1 LNTREQT
8 DLELKNK
15 NWDTQLNLIVFLLSG
30 FLYWSCHQKDKPIP
44 DDLLFQILDSTHTG
58 IDFSNELIEDE
69 SFNIIE
75 YLYFYNGGG
84 VAVGDINNDGLL
96 DIYFSSNQLGNK
108 LYLNKGDMQFEDIT
122 EIAGVGSFGPWK
134 TGVSMVDINGD
145 GLLDIYVC
153 RVSGYKGLE
162 GKNELYINNGDLTF
176 TESAEAYGLD
186 FQGFST
192 HAAFFDYDG
201 DGDLDL
207 YLLNH
212 AVHTERSYGRAS
224 LRYIDD
230 GLAGDKLFRNNLEK
244 GEKKFTPVTN
254 EAGIYS
260 SQVGYG
266 LGVGIADINN
276 DGWPDIYVSNDFNE
290 NDYLY
295 INQGDGTFLESVH
308 GALAYSSRFSMG
320 NDLADINNDG
330 WIDIMTLD
338 MLPED
343 EKTQK
348 MSFGED
354 PYEIYKLKLNFGY
367 ERQASRNM
375 LQLNQG
381 DGTFSEIA
389 QLTGVHAT
397 DWSWAVL
404 LADFDNDGFKDIFVS
419 NGIVRRPNDIDYIN
433 FITGSKTL
441 DQIKNLDLAQKM
453 PEGAVPNYFFK
464 NKGGFLFEDNTY
476 QWIGLDKTL
485 SNGAV
490 YADLDNDGD
499 LDLIVSHI
507 NQKAGVYKNQTI
519 EREGSEGNSFLN
531 IQFKGEGLNSFGLG
545 AKVIAYFKGQQVIQE
560 NFTGRGFQSSVAPQV
575 HLGLGNADNLDSM
588 IVVWPDQSFQK
599 FVDLATNQIFVIHQ
613 KNAAGKFKQPVSVS
627 PITWSNIESSISG
640 IGFVHEEDEYNDFNL
655 EPLIPHK
662 LSREGPAAMVLDF
675 DGDGLEDLFFGG
687 AHGQEAVVF
696 LQESNGSFKQ
706 INVEALMKDAE
717 LEDVT
722 VLWEDI
728 DLDGLPDLIV
738 GRGGNLPNAP
748 LTSDTKFYKN
758 LGNGK
763 LAQGVSLPIDPL
775 VQVSALV
782 LMDWKHEDEKLLF
795 VGGRNLAGSYGEI
808 PKSYLLQYLGNGQF
822 KDVTAEMAPEL
833 QFCGKVKVAGL
844 ADLND
849 DGIEELI
856 VTGEWMPI
864 KVFGFQED
872 MLVDKTEVFGL
883 GNTFGWWNSLLVEDL
898 DGDGYPDLI
907 LGNLGENSRI
917 KASES
922 QPFKMWVKD
931 LDDNGSPEQLLAYRL
946 GNQYFPLANRD
957 ELAKKLPALKK
968 RFVRNAD
975 FAGKPLSEVFKGYA
989 LDQGQW
995 FEARSFTSKLFMNN
1009 RGRFDEGRD
1018 LPKEAQFAPIQALHL
1033 EDLDQDGIL
1042 DLIVG
1047 GNLVETAPYFGAYL
1061 GSWGHIF
1068 KGDGEGN
1075 FIPFKKGALGIHG
1088 QIQSILALQVKDEK
1102 WHIFVKNDDA
1112 VEIIKFQSS
1121 P

>member
-1 LNTREQT
+1 MFDGFPMIMRYL
-8 DLELKNK
+8 
-15 NWDTQLNLIVFLLSG
+15 FL
-30 FLYWSCHQKDKPIP
+30 FLFLAACSHQNHEGSHQP
-44 DDLLFQILDSTHTG
+44 LFQAVPSEVSG
-58 IDFSNELIEDE
+58 ITFSNQLIENED
-69 SFNIIE
+69 FNIIE

-96 DIYFSSNQLGNK
+96 DIYFSSNQHGNK
-108 LYLNKGDMQFEDIT
+108 LYLNKGNMQFEDIT
-122 EIAGVGSFGPWK
+122 QNAGVASFGPWK

-176 TESAEAYGLD
+176 TESAALYGLD

-224 LRYIDD
+224 LRHIDD
-230 GLAGDKLFRNNLEK
+230 GLAGDKLYRNNLNK
-244 GEKKFTPVTN
+244 GEKRFTPVTN
-254 EAGIYS
+254 EAGIFS

-266 LGVGIADINN
+266 LGVGIADVNN
-276 DGWPDIYVSNDFNE
+276 DGWPDIYISNDFNE

-295 INQGDGTFLESVH
+295 INQGDGTFLESIQS
-308 GALAYSSRFSMG
+308 ALAYSSRFSMG

-404 LADFDNDGFKDIFVS
+404 LADFDNDGHKDIFVS

-433 FITGSKTL
+433 FITESKSL
-441 DQIKNLDLAQKM
+441 DQIKNLELAQKM

-464 NKGGFLFEDNTY
+464 NKGAYLFENSTD
-476 QWIGLDKTL
+476 QWIGLDKTF

-499 LDLIVSHI
+499 LDLIINHI
-507 NQKAGVYKNQTI
+507 NEKAGVFKNQTI

-531 IQFKGEGLNSFGLG
+531 LQFKGKGLNSFGLG

-560 NFTGRGFQSSVAPQV
+560 NFTSRGFQSSVAPQV
-575 HLGLGNADNLDSM
+575 HLGLGNTSRLDSL
-588 IVVWPDQSFQK
+588 IVIWPDQSFQK
-599 FVDLATNQIFVIHQ
+599 FIDLATNQSFVVDQTESGGTYKYLNFSKPISL
-613 KNAAGKFKQPVSVS
+613 KN
-627 PITWSNIESSISG
+627 IDTSISG
-640 IGFVHEEDEYNDFNL
+640 IDFVHEEDEYNDFNL

-662 LSREGPAAMVLDF
+662 LSREGPATMVLDF
-675 DGDGLEDLFFGG
+675 NGDGLEDLFFGG
-687 AHGQEAVVF
+687 AHGQAAVVY
-696 LQESNGSFKQ
+696 LQQSNGSFKS
-706 INVEALMKDAE
+706 INIEAFAEDAE

-722 VLWEDI
+722 ALWEDI

-738 GRGGNLPNAP
+738 GRGGNIPKP
-748 LTSDTKFYKN
+748 SSLTSDSKFYKN

-763 LAQGVSLPIDPL
+763 FAPGISLPIDPL

-782 LMDWKHEDEKLLF
+782 LLDRMQNDERLLF

-808 PKSYLLQYLGNGQF
+808 PRSYLLQYLENGQF
-822 KDVTAEMAPEL
+822 KDVTTVVAPEL
-833 QFCGKVKVAGL
+833 QFCGKVKVAAL
-844 ADLND
+844 ADLNK
-849 DGIEELI
+849 DGNQELI

-864 KVFGFQED
+864 KVFGFQEGA
-872 MLVDKTEVFGL
+872 LVDKTEIFGL
-883 GNTFGWWNSLLVEDL
+883 ANTSGWWNTLLVEDL
-898 DGDGYPDLI
+898 NGNGYPDLI
-907 LGNLGENSRI
+907 LGNLGENTRI
-917 KASES
+917 KARES

-931 LDDNGSPEQLLAYRL
+931 LDDNGNAEQILSYAV

-957 ELAKKLPALKK
+957 ELAKKLPTLKK
-968 RFVRNAD
+968 RFIRNAD
-975 FAGKPLSEVFKGYA
+975 FAGKALSEVFKGYA
-989 LDQGQW
+989 LDQGEW
-995 FEARSFTSKLFMNN
+995 FEAKSFASKVLMNN
-1009 RGRFDEGRD
+1009 QGSFEEGIE
-1018 LPKEAQFAPIQALHL
+1018 LPKEAQFAPIQAMHL
-1033 EDLDQDGIL
+1033 EDLDQDGIP
-1042 DLIVG
+1042 DLILG
-1047 GNLVETAPYFGAYL
+1047 GNRIETAPYFGAYL

-1068 KGDGEGN
+1068 KGDGKGN
-1075 FIPFKKGALGIHG
+1075 FLSFKMGSLGIQG
-1088 QIQSILALQVKDEK
+1088 QIQSIFTLQVKDEK

-1112 VEIIKFQSS
+1112 VQVVKFQIV

>member
-1 LNTREQT
+1 MF
-8 DLELKNK
+8 D
-15 NWDTQLNLIVFLLSG
+15 G
-30 FLYWSCHQKDKPIP
+30 FPMIMRYL
-44 DDLLFQILDSTHTG
+44 LLFLFLAACSRQNHEGSHQPLFQAVPSEVSG
-58 IDFSNELIEDE
+58 ITFSNQLIENED
-69 SFNIIE
+69 FNIIE

-96 DIYFSSNQLGNK
+96 DIYFSSNQHGNK
-108 LYLNKGDMQFEDIT
+108 LYLNKGNMQFEDIT
-122 EIAGVGSFGPWK
+122 QNAGVASFGPWK

-176 TESAEAYGLD
+176 TESAALYGLD

-224 LRYIDD
+224 LRHIDD
-230 GLAGDKLFRNNLEK
+230 GLAGDKLYRNNLNK
-244 GEKKFTPVTN
+244 GEKRFTPVTN
-254 EAGIYS
+254 EAGIFS

-266 LGVGIADINN
+266 LGVGIADVNN
-276 DGWPDIYVSNDFNE
+276 DGWPDIYISNDFNE

-295 INQGDGTFLESVH
+295 INQGDGTFLESIQS
-308 GALAYSSRFSMG
+308 ALAYSSRFSMG

-404 LADFDNDGFKDIFVS
+404 MADFDNDGHKDIFVS

-433 FITGSKTL
+433 FITESKSL
-441 DQIKNLDLAQKM
+441 DQIKNLELAQKM

-464 NKGGFLFEDNTY
+464 NKGAYLFENMTD
-476 QWIGLDKTL
+476 QWIGLDKTF

-499 LDLIVSHI
+499 LDLIINHI
-507 NQKAGVYKNQTI
+507 NEKAGVFKNQTI

-531 IQFKGEGLNSFGLG
+531 LQFKGKGLNSFGLG
-545 AKVIAYFKGQQVIQE
+545 AKVIAYFNGQQVKQE
-560 NFTGRGFQSSVAPQV
+560 NFTSRGFQSSVAPQV
-575 HLGLGNADNLDSM
+575 HLGLGNANRLDSL
-588 IVVWPDQSFQK
+588 IVIWPDQSFQK
-599 FVDLATNQIFVIHQ
+599 FIDLATNQSIVVDQ
-613 KNAAGKFKQPVSVS
+613 AKASGRFKYPSISS
-627 PITWSNIESSISG
+627 PISWENMEASISG
-640 IGFVHEEDEYNDFNL
+640 IDFIHEEDEYNDFNL

-675 DGDGLEDLFFGG
+675 NGDGLEDLFFGG
-687 AHGQEAVVF
+687 AHGQAAVVY
-696 LQESNGSFKQ
+696 LQQTNGSFKS
-706 INVEALMKDAE
+706 IRVEAFAEDAE

-722 VLWEDI
+722 ALWEDI

-738 GRGGNLPNAP
+738 GRGGNIAKPSS
-748 LTSDTKFYKN
+748 LTSDSKFYKN

-763 LAQGVSLPIDPL
+763 LAPGISLPIDPL

-782 LMDWKHEDEKLLF
+782 LMDRMQNDERLLF

-808 PKSYLLQYLGNGQF
+808 PRSYILHYLGNGQF
-822 KDVTAEMAPEL
+822 KDVTTVVAPEL
-833 QFCGKVKVAGL
+833 QFCGKVKVAAL
-844 ADLND
+844 ADLNK
-849 DGIEELI
+849 DGNQELI

-864 KVFGFQED
+864 KVFGFQEGS
-872 MLVDKTEVFGL
+872 LVDKTEVFGL
-883 GNTFGWWNSLLVEDL
+883 ANTSGWWNTLLVEDL
-898 DGDGYPDLI
+898 NGNGYPDLI
-907 LGNLGENSRI
+907 LGNLGENTRI
-917 KASES
+917 KAGES

-931 LDDNGSPEQLLAYRL
+931 LDDNGNAEQILSYAVR
-946 GNQYFPLANRD
+946 NQYFPLANRD
-957 ELAKKLPALKK
+957 ELAKKLPSLKK
-968 RFVRNAD
+968 RFIRNAD
-975 FAGKPLSEVFKGYA
+975 FAGKALPEIFMGYD
-989 LDQGQW
+989 LNQGQW
-995 FEARSFTSKLFMNN
+995 FEAKSFTSKVFMNN
-1009 RGRFDEGRD
+1009 QGSFDKGID

-1033 EDLDQDGIL
+1033 EDLDNDGML
-1042 DLIVG
+1042 DLMIG
-1047 GNLVETAPYFGAYL
+1047 GNLIESAPYFGAYL

-1068 KGDGEGN
+1068 KGDGKGN
-1075 FIPFKKGALGIHG
+1075 FLPFKMGSLGIQG
-1088 QIQSILALQVKDEK
+1088 QIQSIFTLQVKDEK
-1102 WHIFVKNDDA
+1102 WHFFVKNDDA
-1112 VEIIKFQSS
+1112 VQVIKFQIA